1 MKVAWILEGV
11 CTIDEIPT
19 KAFVGRLA
27 KREMYQSGKI
37 EFVPIMSKKKL
48 PLSDH
53 ACKIILILPCSNMF

>member
-27 KREMYQSGKI
+27 KGEMYQSGKI
-37 EFVPIMSKKKL
+37 EFVPIMSKKNNYLYLIMPAKL
-48 PLSDH
+48 
-53 ACKIILILPCSNMF
+53 F

>member
-27 KREMYQSGKI
+27 KGEMYQSGKI
-37 EFVPIMSKKKL
+37 EFVPIMSKKKKTT
-48 PLSDH
+48 S
-53 ACKIILILPCSNMF
+53 I